1 MKRFYLL
8 IVFLDCFFF
17 GNGQI
22 NFVTTVFY
30 NSSDNTISVQIG
42 LRRENPQ
49 NCAGVIAIA
58 EVDFEMQWSADVR
71 LQSSRFIPENAKL
84 DFPNP
89 DYLAGAGGSPDN
101 GLPNPHPGTNGTR
114 SNTIGTETYQT
125 FDFHRST
132 NLCANTILINCGEI
146 VPLFYA
152 TFELTN
158 PANFNQ
164 YSFTYDNVNT
174 ANNTNYIV
182 EFNNGTNAPS
192 NTNKEILFV
201 TDKTKSIADLSGNN
215 CNEDGTIKNTNTT
228 SLVGTPAYT
237 NTYGAILPAVI
248 HLFDVKKQGTQTI
261 LNWSTSSEELNKGFE
276 IQRKVNSQFETI
288 GFMNSRAAQGLSS
301 QLLNYSFTDDEQF
314 PAKTVYYRL
323 KLIGYSGQE
332 VYSEVRVM
340 RNAGKLQTLIY
351 PNPSAGNLQ
360 IVLPQNTGTN
370 TIELTDYSGKRIRV
384 WEKYNAPV
392 LNISNLPKG
401 FFTFTITNLQT
412 AERTVEKI
420 IVQ

>member
-1 MKRFYLL
+1 MKHFYILVIFLECFYLAE
-8 IVFLDCFFF
+8 
-17 GNGQI
+17 GQI

-30 NSSDNTISVQIG
+30 NSSNNTISVQVG

-49 NCAGVIAIA
+49 NCAGIIAIA
-58 EVDFEMQWSADVR
+58 EIDFEMQWSADVR
-71 LQSSRFIPENAKL
+71 LQSSLFIPSGNKL
-84 DFPNP
+84 DAA
-89 DYLAGAGGSPDN
+89 DYLSGGSADN

-114 SNTIGTETYQT
+114 PNTIGTETYQT

-132 NLCANTILINCGEI
+132 NLCANTIQINCGQI

-152 TFELTN
+152 SFELTN

-164 YSFTYDNVNT
+164 YSFTYDNVNI

-192 NTNKEILFV
+192 NTKKEILFV
-201 TDKTKSIADLSGNN
+201 TDKTKSISDLSGNS
-215 CNEDGTIKNTNTT
+215 CNADGTIKNTNTT
-228 SLVGTPAYT
+228 SLVGNPAYT

-248 HLFDVKKQGTQTI
+248 NLFDVKKQGTQTI
-261 LNWSTSSEELNKGFE
+261 LNWATSAEELNKGFE

-288 GFMNSRAAQGLSS
+288 GFMNSKATQGFSS
-301 QLLNYSFTDDEQF
+301 QLLNYSFTDNEQF

-360 IVLPQNTGTN
+360 MVLPQNTGTN

-392 LNISNLPKG
+392 LNINNLPKG
-401 FFTFTITNLQT
+401 LFTFIITNLQT
-412 AERTVEKI
+412 GERTVEKI